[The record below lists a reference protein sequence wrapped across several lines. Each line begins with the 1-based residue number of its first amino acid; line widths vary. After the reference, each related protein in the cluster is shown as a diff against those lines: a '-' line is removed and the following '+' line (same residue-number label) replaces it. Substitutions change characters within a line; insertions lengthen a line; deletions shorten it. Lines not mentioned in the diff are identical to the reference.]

1 MFGHR
6 SDGRELKT
14 IPAEFRLMP
23 TLMKERS
30 DAQVMFKQDI
40 PIAAIEEYID
50 KKAEEGIKMSI
61 MDVVFAAVV
70 RIIAERPSLNRF
82 VVNGR
87 CYARHDI
94 VTAIT
99 IKKSL
104 SDEGEETSIKLK
116 WEGNENI
123 FDIVNKLQQVV
134 AENKDDAT
142 ENGTDKTAD
151 LIAKVPTAMIKKI
164 VGLLK
169 WLDKK
174 GYLPKAIIDVSPFHT
189 SAYVTNVGSI
199 GIDAIYHHIYNFGTT
214 SLFLAMGRK
223 KKSWVF
229 EDDELVEEKNITI
242 GFVGDERICDGYYYA
257 SSFRQ
262 LAKYLKKPELL
273 EEHPERKFDIK

>member
-6 SDGRELKT
+6 SDGYELKT

-23 TLMKERS
+23 SLMKERS
-30 DAQVMFKQDI
+30 DSQVMFKQDI

-99 IKKSL
+99 IKKAL

-123 FDIVNKLQQVV
+123 FDIVEKLQKVV
-134 AENKDDAT
+134 AENKDEST

-151 LIAKVPTAMIKKI
+151 MIAKIPTGLIKKV

-169 WLDKK
+169 WMDLH
-174 GYLPKAIIDVSPFHT
+174 GHLPKKIIEVSPFHT

-229 EDDELVEEKNITI
+229 EDEELKEEKNITI

-262 LAKYLKKPELL
+262 LAKYLKKPEVL
-273 EEHPERKFDIK
+273 EEHPERKFDVK